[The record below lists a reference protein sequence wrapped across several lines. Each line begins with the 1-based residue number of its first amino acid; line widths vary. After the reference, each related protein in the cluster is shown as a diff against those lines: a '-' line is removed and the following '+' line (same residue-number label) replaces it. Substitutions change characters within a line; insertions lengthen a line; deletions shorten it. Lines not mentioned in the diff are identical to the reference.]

1 MKTNKTAA
9 LYARVSTSD
18 GRQDPEMQLQE
29 LRQFCQRRNFDVG
42 GEYVDHMSGSRD
54 DRPEFLKLL
63 KAVRSG
69 RVSVVVVWRFD
80 RFARSTRMLIE
91 ALEEFRTLGVDFIS
105 ITEQIDTS
113 TPIGVAMFTIISAL
127 SALERSAIQSRV
139 VAGLRKAKQDGVVLG
154 RPKVGFDE
162 TEAVQLRKE
171 GLSWAEMSSRL
182 KVSVS
187 TLRRAI
193 SPLVQKPH
201 QTGDRIS

>member
-29 LRQFCQRRNFDVG
+29 LREYCQRRGFDIVA
-42 GEYVDHMSGSRD
+42 EYVDHMSGSRD
-54 DRPEFLKLL
+54 DRPEYIKLM

-91 ALEEFRTLGVDFIS
+91 ALEEFRALGVDFTS

-139 VAGLRKAKQDGVVLG
+139 VAGLRKAQQDGVVLG
-154 RPKVGFDE
+154 RPKVGFNE
-162 TEAVQLRKE
+162 TEAIRLRKE
-171 GLSWAEMSSRL
+171 GLSWAELSSRL
-182 KVSVS
+182 GVSVS
-187 TLRRAI
+187 TLRR
-193 SPLVQKPH
+193 SLPPLLKNP
-201 QTGDRIS
+201 TE

>member
-1 MKTNKTAA
+1 MKTNRTAA

-29 LRQFCQRRNFDVG
+29 LREYCQRRGFDIVA
-42 GEYVDHMSGSRD
+42 EYVDHMSGSRD
-54 DRPEFLKLL
+54 DRPEFIKLM

-91 ALEEFRTLGVDFIS
+91 ALEEFRALGVDFTS

-127 SALERSAIQSRV
+127 STLERSAIQSRV
-139 VAGLRKAKQDGVVLG
+139 VAGLRKAQQDGVVLG
-154 RPKVGFDE
+154 RPKVGFNE
-162 TEAVQLRKE
+162 TEAIRLRKE
-171 GLSWAEMSSRL
+171 GLSWAELSSRL
-182 KVSVS
+182 GVSVS
-187 TLRRAI
+187 TLRRALP
-193 SPLVQKPH
+193 PLLKNP
-201 QTGDRIS
+201 TA

>member
-1 MKTNKTAA
+1 MKTQKTAA

-29 LRQFCQRRNFDVG
+29 LREYCQRRGFDIVA
-42 GEYVDHMSGSRD
+42 EYVDHMSGSRD
-54 DRPEFLKLL
+54 DRPEFLKLM

-91 ALEEFRTLGVDFIS
+91 ALEEFRALRVDFTS

-139 VAGLRKAKQDGVVLG
+139 VAGLRKAKQDGVILG
-154 RPKVGFDE
+154 RPKVGFNE
-162 TEAVQLRKE
+162 TEAVRLRKE
-171 GLSWAEMSSRL
+171 GLSWAELSSRL
-182 KVSVS
+182 GVSVS
-187 TLRRAI
+187 TLRR
-193 SPLVQKPH
+193 SLPPLLKNP
-201 QTGDRIS
+201 TT

>member
-1 MKTNKTAA
+1 MKTNKSAA

-29 LRQFCQRRNFDVG
+29 LRQFCQRRDFDVI

-54 DRPEFLKLL
+54 DRPEFLKLM

-69 RVSVVVVWRFD
+69 RVSVVIVWRFD

-91 ALEEFRTLGVDFIS
+91 ALEEFHALGVDFIS

-139 VAGLRKAKQDGVVLG
+139 VAGLRKAQQDGVVLG
-154 RPKVGFDE
+154 RPKVGFNE
-162 TEAVQLRKE
+162 TEAIRLRKE
-171 GLSWAEMSSRL
+171 GFSWAELSSRL
-182 KVSVS
+182 GVSVS
-187 TLRRAI
+187 TLRR
-193 SPLVQKPH
+193 SLPPLLKNP
-201 QTGDRIS
+201 TP